1 MFGAMIRHGQDK
13 VLVGFLAKAAWILFL
28 RYVLPLAAGWC
39 FAWGVAVLVLRA
51 VVGFNSPALV
61 WGSAGLV
68 AMAASAAVLAY
79 RRIPSHESA
88 RALIDCHSRC
98 GGLLMASS
106 EIGLGVWQ
114 ERMPPLVVPRLC
126 WRGRR
131 TWGLF
136 WAACAFVAIS
146 FAVPQRYVT
155 PMSQR
160 PLNVESEVAD
170 LQRKIEILEE
180 EQVLEPEQ
188 ATEMAKKLERVAAEA
203 RGEDPAKTWEALDH
217 LDEAAAAAARQSAEE
232 ALAKTEKA
240 AKAESLARGLGEAAA
255 DLDPAALSQAM
266 EKLAELVNKAAADNE
281 ALRSALGEEMCS
293 ACQAGS
299 LDLGQCKELA
309 ACLGQCKEGLAGKL
323 AQLAEAGL
331 ISPQALDK
339 IAELGQCDGAGL
351 AEFLKEGE
359 GEGLGLSCSEQ
370 IDLWLAEGRPG
381 QGGVDRGRGD
391 APMTWTDPSSEEG
404 VDFTEQALPPAS
416 VAALKENRLVGVS
429 IGAPTVGA
437 PAEPTGQGGLD
448 GAAAGGGSAHTHTI
462 LPRHRGSV
470 KRYFEREEP

>member
-1 MFGAMIRHGQDK
+1 MIRHDQDK

-28 RYVLPLAAGWC
+28 RHVLPLAAGWC
-39 FAWGVAVLVLRA
+39 FAWGVAVLVLRT

-68 AMAASAAVLAY
+68 AIAAASAVLAY
-79 RRIPSHESA
+79 RRVPSRESA
-88 RALIDCHSRC
+88 RALLDHHSLC

-106 EIGLGVWQ
+106 EVGLGVWQ
-114 ERMPPLVVPRLC
+114 ERIPPLVMPRLR

-136 WAACAFVAIS
+136 AAACAFVAIS

-155 PMSQR
+155 SMSRR

-217 LDEAAAAAARQSAEE
+217 LDEAVTAAARQSAEE

-323 AQLAEAGL
+323 ARLAEAGL

-339 IAELGQCDGAGL
+339 IAELGQCDGTGL

-359 GEGLGLSCSEQ
+359 GAGLGLSCSEQ
-370 IDLWLAEGRPG
+370 IDLWLAEGMPG

-429 IGAPTVGA
+429 IGAPTVEA
-437 PAEPTGQGGLD
+437 PADPTGQGGLD
-448 GAAAGGGSAHTHTI
+448 GAAAGGGSAHVHTV